1 MSRALLFSREHRN
14 HGRNVFLR
22 SLDSGPEHQ
31 SISDRCVPRRANLT
45 VATKADRAGY
55 RAQGDSEVAKRAK
68 RRGRG
73 VRKKEGKDCIKSHP
87 LLAPLPLCIA
97 SCDVYRA
104 HKRDRPDLRPTRT
117 RKNTVRTGSS
127 LWRDFCGPP
136 FDGGERKR
144 ALHKGNVEYTVESRE
159 GGSRSK
165 LFGPFDWLLCV
176 SLR

>member
-97 SCDVYRA
+97 PVTCIALTKETDLIF
-104 HKRDRPDLRPTRT
+104 DLRELEKTLC
-117 RKNTVRTGSS
+117 VR
-127 LWRDFCGPP
+127 GPP
-136 FDGGERKR
+136 FEGIFVDRLSMGEN
-144 ALHKGNVEYTVESRE
+144 GNVPYIKVM
-159 GGSRSK
+159 
-165 LFGPFDWLLCV
+165 
-176 SLR
+176 